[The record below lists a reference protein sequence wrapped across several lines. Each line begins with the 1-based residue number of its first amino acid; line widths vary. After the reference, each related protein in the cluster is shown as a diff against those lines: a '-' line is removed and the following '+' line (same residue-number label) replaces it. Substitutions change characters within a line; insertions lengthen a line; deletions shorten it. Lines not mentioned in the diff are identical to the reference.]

1 MATSVAEA
9 CCCSLRKSACTLAG
23 HTAGRPW
30 AGHAILVKHD
40 YGLGCATCVHG
51 GPPGH
56 GERLAR
62 AREASR
68 VGWVRE
74 HGNLVVLRTFSKS
87 AGLAG
92 LRVGWGAFPL
102 AVIGFLW
109 RAKQPYNVGV
119 AAETA
124 ACAAL
129 ENPGYLQAR
138 PQGWRAGARDPMW
151 RPGPPAARI
160 GRPTCRDSVTEHQDV
175 LAPPHAI
182 RCGERDS
189 ARLRQRT
196 ESRWPGLLRVGGG
209 VVFPGV
215 CRLGMRRNEATS
227 RRGEDGQTRRPC

>member
-40 YGLGCATCVHG
+40 HGLGCATCVHG

-138 PQGWRAGARDPMW
+138 PQGCRAGARDPM
-151 RPGPPAARI
+151 AAWAVSCSYR
-160 GRPTCRDSVTEHQDV
+160 
-175 LAPPHAI
+175 PPHMSRFCDRAPGRAGATARHPLWRTGQRSVETAHREQVARSVARGWW
-182 RCGERDS
+182 RCIS
-189 ARLRQRT
+189 WRLQI
-196 ESRWPGLLRVGGG
+196 GH
-209 VVFPGV
+209 
-215 CRLGMRRNEATS
+215 A
-227 RRGEDGQTRRPC
+227 Q